1 MCWLVRQWASWQG
14 MQTLHRGLDRE
25 GKDSVDG
32 RQGDDDGRLALQQ
45 PALQHTY
52 TAARTVPCT
61 VGYCWVWRLCDDTC
75 YPLVQVSL
83 DGKGTLVRE
92 QYYTVVYPPVGCRAR
107 TLSAMMPHGVVQV
120 VRIIINDRRLLYY
133 TGSISRANQFA
144 AKHETRTSG

>member
-1 MCWLVRQWASWQG
+1 MCCLVRQWASWQG
-14 MQTLHRGLDRE
+14 LQTLHRGLDRE
-25 GKDSVDG
+25 GKDPVDG

-52 TAARTVPCT
+52 TAVSTVLCT
-61 VGYCWVWRLCDDTC
+61 VGYRWVWRLCDDTC

-83 DGKGTLVRE
+83 DGKGILARE
-92 QYYTVVYPPVGCRAR
+92 QYCTVVYPPVGCRAR
-107 TLSAMMPHGVVQV
+107 TLHTMMPHGVVQV
-120 VRIIINDRRLLYY
+120 ERIINDRRLLCY